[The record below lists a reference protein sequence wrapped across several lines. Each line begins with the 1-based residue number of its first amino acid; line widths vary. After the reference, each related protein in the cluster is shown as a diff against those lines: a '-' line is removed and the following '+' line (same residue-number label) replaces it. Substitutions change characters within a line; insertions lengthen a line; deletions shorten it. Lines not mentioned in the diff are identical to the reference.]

1 MIGTKNK
8 HSFNDF
14 AWVKNQKIK
23 KKKKSWGWVGKKVLF
38 DHKCFASLPVYAV
51 GGAMVLFI
59 RVTGGCKGKNNLIH
73 C

>member
-23 KKKKSWGWVGKKVLF
+23 KKKKILGL
-38 DHKCFASLPVYAV
+38 
-51 GGAMVLFI
+51 GGEEGSF
-59 RVTGGCKGKNNLIH
+59 
-73 C
+73 